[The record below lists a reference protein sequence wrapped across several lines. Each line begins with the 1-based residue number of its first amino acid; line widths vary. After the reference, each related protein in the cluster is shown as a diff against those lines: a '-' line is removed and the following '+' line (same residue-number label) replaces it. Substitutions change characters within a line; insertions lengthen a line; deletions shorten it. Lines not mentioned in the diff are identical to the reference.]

1 MMLSL
6 AVVGD
11 VYRVL
16 VILNS
21 TLIDYV
27 RKEAGLVK
35 MPLECILGQFLPLKN
50 QC

>member
-6 AVVGD
+6 ALVDD
-11 VYRVL
+11 VYGVL

-21 TLIDYV
+21 TPIDYV

-35 MPLECILGQFLPLKN
+35 MPLRVYFGPVFTTEE
-50 QC
+50 